1 MVKYIL
7 TNFQFALSM
16 SKDDYL
22 TIKFFDRLVKNEN
35 SEVFSAYQSDVEDF
49 NVFVYK
55 KDDYYTYYIP
65 NEIRRIIK
73 KELNM

>member
-55 KDDYYTYYIP
+55 KDYYYTYYIP